1 MLSQPPSQAGTS
13 PERSRRNS
21 PKKTLESRGLRS
33 KKHLGQNFLVNMGV
47 TDKMTAAADLSSK
60 DVVLEVGPGLG
71 ALTRELAWRV
81 KKVIAVEK
89 DRVLAAFLAKELPG
103 VDIVEQDILKFSL
116 EALPPGYK
124 VVASIPFAITAPLIR
139 KFLEANPPADS
150 PRSEADGPPSL
161 LVLLVQKEVAQR
173 ICARPPRM
181 NLLAV
186 SVQFYANPRI
196 VATVKKGVFWPQ
208 PKVDAAILK
217 LVPLEKKPGIDPALF
232 FRVVKA
238 GFLHPRKQL
247 LNNIKEGLGMKREE
261 AERLFAACDISPAR
275 RAETLSIADWILI
288 AKEFTMG

>member
-1 MLSQPPSQAGTS
+1 MLSQPPSQAGTR
-13 PERSRRNS
+13 PERSRRDS

-33 KKHLGQNFLVNMGV
+33 KKRLGQNFLVNMGV

-89 DRVLAAFLAKELPG
+89 DRVLAVFLAKELPG
-103 VDIVEQDILKFSL
+103 VDIVGQDILKFSL

-139 KFLEANPPADS
+139 KLLEADNS
-150 PRSEADGPPSL
+150 PSL

-173 ICARPPRM
+173 ICARPPDM
-181 NLLAV
+181 NLLAA

-217 LVPLEKKPGIDPALF
+217 LVPFEKKPGIEPALF

-247 LNNIKEGLGMKREE
+247 LNNIKEGLGMKKQE
-261 AERLFAACDISPAR
+261 AEKLLAASNISPAR

-288 AKEFTMG
+288 AKKFTMR

>member
-1 MLSQPPSQAGTS
+1 MLSQPPSQAGTR
-13 PERSRRNS
+13 PERSRRDS

-89 DRVLAAFLAKELPG
+89 DRVLAGFLVKELSG
-103 VDIVEQDILKFSL
+103 VDIIEQDILKFSL
-116 EALPPGYK
+116 ETLPPSYK

-139 KFLEANPPADS
+139 KLLEADNS
-150 PRSEADGPPSL
+150 PSL

-173 ICARPPRM
+173 ICARPPDM
-181 NLLAV
+181 NLLAA
-186 SVQFYANPRI
+186 SVQFYAQVSI

-217 LVPLEKKPGIDPALF
+217 LVPLGKKPEIDPALF
-232 FRVVKA
+232 FRVAKA

-247 LNNIKEGLGMKREE
+247 LNNIKEGLGMKKQE
-261 AERLFAACDISPAR
+261 AEKLLAACNISPAR
-275 RAETLSIADWILI
+275 RAETLSIADWILL

>member
-1 MLSQPPSQAGTS
+1 MLSQPPSQAGTR
-13 PERSRRNS
+13 PERSRRDS

-33 KKHLGQNFLVNMGV
+33 KKRLGQNFLVNMGV

-89 DRVLAAFLAKELPG
+89 DRVLAVFLAKELPG

-139 KFLEANPPADS
+139 KFLEADNS
-150 PRSEADGPPSL
+150 PSL

-173 ICARPPRM
+173 ICARPPDM
-181 NLLAV
+181 NLLAA
-186 SVQFYANPRI
+186 SVQFYAQVSI
-196 VATVKKGVFWPQ
+196 IATVKKGVFWPQ

-247 LNNIKEGLGMKREE
+247 LNNIKEGLGMKRQE
-261 AERLFAACDISPAR
+261 AEKLLAACNISPAR

-288 AKEFTMG
+288 AKEFTMR

>member
-1 MLSQPPSQAGTS
+1 MLSQPQSQARPPSLRPGVS
-13 PERSRRNS
+13 GRDGPKNVLYSQGLA
-21 PKKTLESRGLRS
+21 PKK
-33 KKHLGQNFLVNMGV
+33 HFGQNFLVNMGV

-89 DRVLAAFLAKELPG
+89 DRVLAVFLAKELPG
-103 VDIVEQDILKFSL
+103 VDIVGQDILKFSL

-139 KFLEANPPADS
+139 KFLEADNS
-150 PRSEADGPPSL
+150 PSL

-173 ICARPPRM
+173 ICARPPDM
-181 NLLAV
+181 NLLAA
-186 SVQFYANPRI
+186 SVQFYAQVSI
-196 VATVKKGVFWPQ
+196 IATVKKGVFWPQ

-247 LNNIKEGLGMKREE
+247 LNNIKEGLGMKKQE
-261 AERLFAACDISPAR
+261 AEKLLAACNISPAR

-288 AKEFTMG
+288 AKEFTMR

>member
-1 MLSQPPSQAGTS
+1 MLSQPPSQAGTR
-13 PERSRRNS
+13 PERSRRDS

-33 KKHLGQNFLVNMGV
+33 KKRLGQNFLVNMGV

-81 KKVIAVEK
+81 KKVIAVER
-89 DRVLAAFLAKELPG
+89 DWVLAAFLAKELPG

-139 KFLEANPPADS
+139 KLLEANPPAG
-150 PRSEADGPPSL
+150 GPPSL

-173 ICARPPRM
+173 ICARPPDM
-181 NLLAV
+181 NLLAA
-186 SVQFYANPRI
+186 SVQFYAQVSI
-196 VATVKKGVFWPQ
+196 IATVKKGVFWPQ

-247 LNNIKEGLGMKREE
+247 LNNIKEGLGMKRQE
-261 AERLFAACDISPAR
+261 AEKLLAACNISPAR

>member
-89 DRVLAAFLAKELPG
+89 DRVLAVFLAKELPG
-103 VDIVEQDILKFSL
+103 VDIVGQDILKFSL

-139 KFLEANPPADS
+139 KFLEADNS
-150 PRSEADGPPSL
+150 PSL

-173 ICARPPRM
+173 ICARPPDM
-181 NLLAV
+181 NLLAA
-186 SVQFYANPRI
+186 SVQFY
-196 VATVKKGVFWPQ
+196 
-208 PKVDAAILK
+208 
-217 LVPLEKKPGIDPALF
+217 
-232 FRVVKA
+232 
-238 GFLHPRKQL
+238 
-247 LNNIKEGLGMKREE
+247 
-261 AERLFAACDISPAR
+261 
-275 RAETLSIADWILI
+275 
-288 AKEFTMG
+288 

>member
-1 MLSQPPSQAGTS
+1 MPSQPPRQDNPRKTLHGQGLA
-13 PERSRRNS
+13 
-21 PKKTLESRGLRS
+21 PKK
-33 KKHLGQNFLVNMGV
+33 HFGQNFLVNMGV
-47 TDKMTAAADLSSK
+47 VAKMTAAADLSGA

-89 DRVLAAFLAKELPG
+89 DRSLAGFLTKELPG
-103 VDIVEQDILKFSL
+103 VDIVEQDILKFPL

-139 KFLEANPPADS
+139 KLLETENPP
-150 PRSEADGPPSL
+150 L
-161 LVLLVQKEVAQR
+161 LSVLLVQKEVAQR
-173 ICARPPRM
+173 ILAKPPRM

-186 SVQFYANPRI
+186 SVQFYAQASI

-217 LVPLEKKPGIDPALF
+217 LVPFGKKPEIDPALF
-232 FRVVKA
+232 FPVVKA

-247 LNNIKEGLGMKREE
+247 LNNIREGLGMKRQE
-261 AERLFAACDISPAR
+261 AEQL
-275 RAETLSIADWILI
+275 L
-288 AKEFTMG
+288 

>member
-1 MLSQPPSQAGTS
+1 MLSQPPSQAGTR
-13 PERSRRNS
+13 PERSRRDS

-33 KKHLGQNFLVNMGV
+33 KKRLGQNFLVNMGV

-89 DRVLAAFLAKELPG
+89 DRVLAVFLAKELPG
-103 VDIVEQDILKFSL
+103 VDIVGQDILKFSL

-139 KFLEANPPADS
+139 KFLEADNS
-150 PRSEADGPPSL
+150 PSL

-173 ICARPPRM
+173 ICARPPDM
-181 NLLAV
+181 NLLAA
-186 SVQFYANPRI
+186 SVQFYAQVSI
-196 VATVKKGVFWPQ
+196 IATVKKGVFWPQ

-217 LVPLEKKPGIDPALF
+217 LVPFEKKPGIEPALF

-247 LNNIKEGLGMKREE
+247 LNNIKEGLGMKKQE
-261 AERLFAACDISPAR
+261 AEKLLAASNISPAR

>member
-1 MLSQPPSQAGTS
+1 MLSQPPRQAGTR
-13 PERSRRNS
+13 PERSRRDS

-33 KKHLGQNFLVNMGV
+33 KKRLGQNFLVNMGV

-60 DVVLEVGPGLG
+60 YVVLEVGPGLG

-89 DRVLAAFLAKELPG
+89 DRVLAGFRVKELSG
-103 VDIVEQDILKFSL
+103 VDIIEQDILKFSL
-116 EALPPGYK
+116 ETLPPSYK

-139 KFLEANPPADS
+139 KLLEAYNS
-150 PRSEADGPPSL
+150 PSL

-173 ICARPPRM
+173 ICARPPDM
-181 NLLAV
+181 NLLAA
-186 SVQFYANPRI
+186 SVQFYAQVSI

-217 LVPLEKKPGIDPALF
+217 LVPLGKKPEIDPALF
-232 FRVVKA
+232 FRVAKA

-247 LNNIKEGLGMKREE
+247 LNNIKEGLGMKKQE
-261 AERLFAACDISPAR
+261 AEKLLAACNISPAR

-288 AKEFTMG
+288 AKEFTMR

>member
-1 MLSQPPSQAGTS
+1 MLSQPPSQAGTR
-13 PERSRRNS
+13 PERSRRDS

-33 KKHLGQNFLVNMGV
+33 KKRLGQNFLVNMGV

-89 DRVLAAFLAKELPG
+89 DRVLAVFLAKELPG
-103 VDIVEQDILKFSL
+103 VDIVGQDILKFSL

-139 KFLEANPPADS
+139 KLLEADNS
-150 PRSEADGPPSL
+150 PSL

-173 ICARPPRM
+173 ICARPPDM
-181 NLLAV
+181 NLLAA

-217 LVPLEKKPGIDPALF
+217 LVPFEKKPGIEPALF

-247 LNNIKEGLGMKREE
+247 LNNIKEGLGMKRQE
-261 AERLFAACDISPAR
+261 AEKLLAACNISPAR

-288 AKEFTMG
+288 AKKFTMR

>member
-1 MLSQPPSQAGTS
+1 MLSQPPSQAGTR
-13 PERSRRNS
+13 PERSRRDS

-33 KKHLGQNFLVNMGV
+33 KKRLGQNFLVNMGV

-81 KKVIAVEK
+81 KKVIAVER
-89 DRVLAAFLAKELPG
+89 DWVLAAFLAKELPG

-139 KFLEANPPADS
+139 KFLEADNS
-150 PRSEADGPPSL
+150 PSL

-173 ICARPPRM
+173 ICARPPDM
-181 NLLAV
+181 NLLAA
-186 SVQFYANPRI
+186 SVQFYAQVSI
-196 VATVKKGVFWPQ
+196 IATVKKGVFWPQ

-247 LNNIKEGLGMKREE
+247 LNNIKEGLGMKKQE
-261 AERLFAACDISPAR
+261 AEKLLAACNISPAR
-275 RAETLSIADWILI
+275 RAETLSIADWILL